1 MNGNLSEEDVKL
13 RYITSAILNAAWK
26 FENIRMEYFTDGQ
39 ILVCV
44 NVIAHTR
51 IIGKIFIV
59 ENLSDDAVFASYL
72 IRVKLAENIF
82 PKYIKIF
89 AGSPLYWRQIIDKSQ
104 RTVQSNVNGKS
115 LSKLIIPLP
124 TLDEQE
130 RIVKRLD
137 ELLALC

>member
-1 MNGNLSEEDVKL
+1 MNGTLSEEDVKL

-39 ILVCV
+39 ILVRV

-59 ENLSDDAVFASYL
+59 ENLSDDAVFVSYL
-72 IRVKLAENIF
+72 IRVKLAENIS

-104 RTVQSNVNGKS
+104 RTVQSNVNGKP
-115 LSKLIIPLP
+115 LSKLIIPLSP
-124 TLDEQE
+124 LDEQE